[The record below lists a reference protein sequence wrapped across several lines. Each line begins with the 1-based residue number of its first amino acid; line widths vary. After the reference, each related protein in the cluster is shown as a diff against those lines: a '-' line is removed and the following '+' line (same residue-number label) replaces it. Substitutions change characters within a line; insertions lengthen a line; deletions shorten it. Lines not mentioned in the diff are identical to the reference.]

1 MSDKVRKKLEARLR
15 DGRDEDLKEATAGLS
30 SGVLSEMVRDGMRL
44 MLGIRTKM
52 TTEIKERP
60 LIVPPPDNRPTLP
73 SRPQPLEIILQQ
85 KEKTASPSRPTVFK
99 PSNR

>member
-1 MSDKVRKKLEARLR
+1 MSDKVRRKLEARLR

-52 TTEIKERP
+52 ATEIKERP
-60 LIVPPPDNRPTLP
+60 LIVPPPDRSTTLP
-73 SRPQPLEIILQQ
+73 SRPQPLDIILQQ
-85 KEKTASPSRPTVFK
+85 SKEKTTSPSRPTVFK
-99 PSNR
+99 PKL